1 MSNIRLRT
9 TPGGEDKFLNL
20 NIDQKF
26 DFIEIYHTIGK
37 YIVGLTLTKL
47 WDFYRFNP

>member
-26 DFIEIYHTIGK
+26 DFIDGFIDHCIF
-37 YIVGLTLTKL
+37 I
-47 WDFYRFNP
+47 